1 VQRRIV
7 LRIPQRWTPIFIKPG
22 TGAIQSRNA
31 TTATIKAITSIRAIG
46 KSYHRQRTR
55 RKRADPPDG
64 SRASPSSVILL
75 AMQRR
80 TCLTLVL
87 LCGTA
92 AAQQSP
98 APVSVG
104 IVVDT
109 SGSMGGKLARSRQMA
124 AEFLKISNPEDEF
137 FFIEVN
143 DRPALRSAFTTNTYQ
158 IQDQLAFIQ
167 AKGRSALWDGVN
179 FALTEVR
186 KGQHPRKALLVIS
199 DGGDNSS
206 HLTEAELTQLVR
218 QAGVKI
224 YAFGVNDPAPS
235 RGLGDL
241 AKQSGGRY
249 FAVENLNDIPTFAAA
264 VTDEVRAAAPNI
276 R

>member
-1 VQRRIV
+1 
-7 LRIPQRWTPIFIKPG
+7 
-22 TGAIQSRNA
+22 
-31 TTATIKAITSIRAIG
+31 
-46 KSYHRQRTR
+46 
-55 RKRADPPDG
+55 
-64 SRASPSSVILL
+64 
-75 AMQRR
+75 MQRLIW
-80 TCLTLVL
+80 LTIAI

-92 AAQQSP
+92 AAQQPP

-124 AEFLKISNPEDEF
+124 AEFLKTSNPEDEF
-137 FFIEVN
+137 FLIEVN
-143 DRPALRSAFTTNTYQ
+143 DRPALRTAFTTNTYQ

-167 AKGRSALWDGVN
+167 AKGRSALRDGVN
-179 FALTEVR
+179 LALSEVR

-206 HLTEAELTQLVR
+206 HLTERELNQLVR
-218 QAGVKI
+218 QAGVRI
-224 YAFGVNDPAPS
+224 YTFGVNDPAPS

-241 AKQSGGRY
+241 ANQSGGRY
-249 FAVENLNDIPTFAAA
+249 FAVENLKDVPIFAAA
-264 VTDEVRAAAPNI
+264 VTAEVRSAAPNP